1 MNKQQDISINLIEL
15 LKLLWRKVI
24 YIVGATLLGLVFGLA
39 YANTMLTPEY
49 TASGTFVIN
58 RAIDVA
64 MVNAASEVAKSTK
77 VLELAVISLEDDG
90 ITAVEGNDINV
101 SLLKAGLSIS
111 SKVDSPSITVAFKSK
126 SSEYND
132 EVVNAVI
139 SATVV
144 YGNENYPVFTAN
156 LIEGELATSSIYTGS
171 SKTIFYAVG
180 ALLGGMMGVG
190 AVLVYSF
197 LGGKVML
204 ISHYSQYGI
213 PYHLMKI
220 NAKNDIEEDMMSKVL
235 RLQSKV
241 EANYPEKK
249 VSVIGFMSPQENKY
263 LDQLIVSY
271 ARNYS
276 ENGFKTLVIDLD
288 FINPS
293 LSEILDVGESND
305 TIVDMLERDNE
316 PHIHEVKKNLAFVE
330 GGKSLFSSRII
341 KNIKFVELI
350 NSYKSS
356 YDFILIKE
364 TPNELDD
371 SYLVLNEY
379 VDSLLVS
386 VVLEKTKKN
395 CLDQL
400 IDESVKKHSS
410 KLYLNF
416 IEKS

>member
-1 MNKQQDISINLIEL
+1 MNEQQDISINLIEL

-58 RAIDVA
+58 RAINIA

-111 SKVDSPSITVAFKSK
+111 SKADVPSITVAFKSK

-144 YGNENYPVFTAN
+144 YGNENYSVFTAN

-180 ALLGGMMGVG
+180 VLLGGMMGVG

-204 ISHYSQYGI
+204 MSHYSQYGI
-213 PYHLMKI
+213 PYHLMKF

-356 YDFILIKE
+356 YDFVLIKE

-400 IDESVKKHSS
+400 IDESVKKHSG